1 LLNEANKDY
10 EANFKQ
16 DLSLQDRFAGSCYR
30 ITYNYKFEYEKI
42 MTNISSD
49 SFPDGTI
56 IDMTFAF
63 NFLAQLRMKIVEKKL
78 TGIAF
83 VSTRLMI
90 VARDT
95 FVAFLVNREET
106 PNKIPRPKK
115 LSEVVK
121 SFLTLFSQQQK
132 EMMEQELSAEFKEF
146 YDKCDVKDVTPL
158 AQLNSPTDEEKE
170 TAKLIIEEAEKKYAQ
185 NSAIP
190 L

>member
-1 LLNEANKDY
+1 
-10 EANFKQ
+10 
-16 DLSLQDRFAGSCYR
+16 
-30 ITYNYKFEYEKI
+30 
-42 MTNISSD
+42 
-49 SFPDGTI
+49 
-56 IDMTFAF
+56 MTFAF

-95 FVAFLVNREET
+95 FVAFIVNREET

-121 SFLTLFSQQQK
+121 SFLSLFSQQQK
-132 EMMEQELSAEFKEF
+132 EVMEQELSAEFKAF

-158 AQLNSPTDEEKE
+158 AQLNTATDEEKE
-170 TAKLIIEEAEKKYAQ
+170 TAKLIIEEAEKKYADI
-185 NSAIP
+185 SAIP

>member
-1 LLNEANKDY
+1 
-10 EANFKQ
+10 
-16 DLSLQDRFAGSCYR
+16 
-30 ITYNYKFEYEKI
+30 
-42 MTNISSD
+42 MTKISSK

-63 NFLAQLRMKIVEKKL
+63 NFLSLLRMKIVEKKL

-90 VARDT
+90 VSRDT
-95 FVAFLVNREET
+95 FIAFLVNREET

-132 EMMEQELSAEFKEF
+132 EVLEQELASEFKSF
-146 YDKCDVKDVTPL
+146 YDTCDVKDVTPL
-158 AQLNSPTDEEKE
+158 SLLGTATDEERE
-170 TAKLIIEEAEKKYAQ
+170 TAKLIIEQAEASYAL
-185 NSAIP
+185 NNAIP